1 LGRIHGPEYETARE
15 VDLDFTSSHRYAQ
28 IMWNKID
35 KVRPLLSVD
44 DTCLVIPPYQRP
56 YEWSPERWQSL
67 VRDIVDA
74 ATSDKPSHF
83 IGVSIISESKQ
94 DCVNTESP
102 LLHRHID
109 IIDGQQRL
117 LTIYIWLQA
126 ISGFTKDSGEKTN
139 TKLVNIFCQETD
151 IDDLQKVIENK
162 WVSEYKTYKSDSSGL
177 MHAYTYFRWILW
189 LGQMA
194 MLEQEP
200 EEIPKLPRNHTG
212 FTSTEELYEF
222 WNDSLVKRS
231 HGANVSGT
239 NLQVSRSQQLDTD
252 LLIAS
257 TLDSLNFLVLQIF
270 PDDEDPAD
278 IFNALNGQRVE
289 LDQFDHLRN
298 FVFANIKD
306 KEKREELYE
315 HSWKN
320 VEREVVK
327 LKIPVKGSSALDTF
341 LYDLL
346 ISLGEKKYQSVSKD
360 KTARQFTK
368 YYNSSR
374 NGLASLGIAE
384 KLILPNL
391 ISWASVK
398 NCGSAIRIGRN
409 DFELPLTVQN
419 SLKSMEWMSSGPVV
433 PLLLNLINRFYN
445 EQLGEADLKFG
456 INRIE
461 SFLARFIISGQALNP
476 LRSSIMNICGNLGK
490 NYSLDKLAE
499 FLRND
504 GPTDA
509 DLRNKLLP
517 ISSKSSQPYG
527 EYANIYET
535 RTSKQLLAIF
545 QGIEKKRGGEHCPN
559 LLRDGQE
566 DELTIDHIFPQ
577 APDKWKADL
586 KTRWNEP
593 LSQMEKRLHTIGNL
607 AVVPKSINSDMS
619 NESFSKK
626 KEILSEYNFQK
637 LSVNEEWQ
645 PRDIKQWTSD
655 IIDSRAESLVEDFIS
670 IYSY

>member
-1 LGRIHGPEYETARE
+1 
-15 VDLDFTSSHRYAQ
+15 
-28 IMWNKID
+28 MWNRID

-44 DTCLVIPPYQRP
+44 DACLIIPPYQRP
-56 YEWSPERWQSL
+56 YEWLPERWQSL
-67 VRDIVDA
+67 IRDIVDGV
-74 ATSDKPSHF
+74 TSGKASHF

-94 DCVNTESP
+94 DCVNTQSP

-126 ISGFTKDSGEKTN
+126 IFGFSRDSGRQIN

-151 IDDLQKVIENK
+151 IDDLQNVIRNR
-162 WVSEYKTYKSDSSGL
+162 WVSEYKNYKSDSSGL

-189 LGQMA
+189 LGQDA
-194 MLEQEP
+194 MLEPEP
-200 EEIPKLPRNHTG
+200 DEIPKLPRNHPG
-212 FTSTEELYEF
+212 FNNVDELYDF
-222 WNDSLVKRS
+222 WRNSLEKRS
-231 HGANVSGT
+231 HGANIGAT
-239 NLQVSRSQQLDTD
+239 NLQLVRSQQLDTD
-252 LLIAS
+252 SLIAA
-257 TLDSLNFLVLQIF
+257 TLDNLNFLILQIF
-270 PDDEDPAD
+270 PEDEDPAD

-306 KEKREELYE
+306 KNERHELYE
-315 HSWKN
+315 QSWKN

-327 LKIPVKGSSALDTF
+327 LKIPVKGSSALDTY

-346 ISLGEKKYQSVSKD
+346 ISLGEKKHQSVSKD

-374 NGLASLGIAE
+374 NNLGALGIAE

-398 NCGSAIRIGRN
+398 NCGKIVKIGRN
-409 DFELPLTVQN
+409 DFELPLAVQS

-445 EQLGEADLKFG
+445 EQLGENDLKVG
-456 INRIE
+456 INKIE
-461 SFLARFIISGQALNP
+461 SFLARFIMSGQALSP
-476 LRSSIMNICGNLGK
+476 LRASIMNICGSLGK
-490 NYSLDKLAE
+490 NYSLEKLAD
-499 FLRND
+499 FLQED
-504 GPTDA
+504 MPTDK
-509 DLRNKLLP
+509 DLKNKLMP
-517 ISSKSSQPYG
+517 SASKGSQPYG
-527 EYANIYET
+527 EYANIYES

-577 APDKWKADL
+577 TPDKWKADL
-586 KTRWNEP
+586 KNRWNEP
-593 LSQMEKRLHTIGNL
+593 LTQMEKRLHTIGNL
-607 AVVPKSINSDMS
+607 AVVPKSINSEMS
-619 NESFSKK
+619 NETFSKK
-626 KEILSEYNFQK
+626 KEILSENNFQK
-637 LSVNEEWQ
+637 LSINEEWQ
-645 PRDIKQWTSD
+645 PNNITKWTSEL
-655 IIDSRAESLVEDFIS
+655 IDSRAIKLLDDFIR
-670 IYSY
+670 IYPY